1 MRASHFVYI
10 VVAFTTFA
18 ATDLLFNRDN
28 ALAAFNQATQLNP
41 KMAKAYVVRG
51 DISRLTPFVKKILY
65 RQVCSG
71 EGRKIWQ
78 NRMSSWSHL
87 AP

>member
-28 ALAAFNQATQLNP
+28 ALADFNEAIQLNP
-41 KMAKAYVVRG
+41 KMVKAYVGRG
-51 DISRLTPFVKKILY
+51 TFFVMKDFDRALAEFNQAIRLDPKEPSAY
-65 RQVCSG
+65 
-71 EGRKIWQ
+71 
-78 NRMSSWSHL
+78 
-87 AP
+87 